1 MPNGGCN
8 YKTIQPKKNLNRLE
22 GNECDQNLKVSRHIE
37 HAANRRLKLGLR
49 HDKAEISKLFQSV
62 QTLRSRGGAAEKPTL
77 TRKYL
82 WTNDPSIKNE
92 NPPNKGPV
100 RTRSIRTSSSSLAS
114 RLCAG

>member
-62 QTLRSRGGAAEKPTL
+62 QTLRSRGGAAEKPTVQFGS
-77 TRKYL
+77 
-82 WTNDPSIKNE
+82 NDPSIKNE